1 MGKIAF
7 VRVFAS
13 HPILVSVEDMLKR
26 SFPEYELETITITE
40 LLKKRPDLLAFNSL
54 DVMRVYYREIL
65 KNPRTFTR
73 RFLRTPFMFQQVR
86 RLVRHHI
93 ERNRGEYSFSF
104 QLQSLFDASTPGLP
118 HFIYTDHTY
127 QESQRYEYRN
137 APYST
142 TWLKLEKEIY
152 QNADRIFTRSSNISN
167 SLIIDYGIPQSKVV
181 CAYTGSNILK
191 KDGSGDEHDYSKKN
205 ILFVGIDWERK
216 GGPALLEAF
225 RIVLNTVPD
234 AQLNIIGPDVQVDL
248 PNCRVLGQIP
258 IEQLDQYY
266 RQASIFC
273 LPTRRE
279 PFGIVFIEALQYAL
293 PIVATG
299 VGALPDFVK
308 VGENGYLVE
317 PEDVPALA
325 YALIDLLQDEEK
337 RRRFGRN
344 SYILWKERY
353 NWENVG
359 AIIRREILE
368 VV

>member
-7 VRVFAS
+7 VRVFSS
-13 HPILVSVEDMLKR
+13 HPILVSVEYMLKR
-26 SFPEYELETITITE
+26 SFPDYELETITITE

-142 TWLKLEKEIY
+142 TWLKLEKGIY

-191 KDGSGDEHDYSKKN
+191 TDGSGDEHDYSNKI

-216 GGPALLEAF
+216 GGPALVEAF
-225 RIVLNTVPD
+225 KIVLNTIPD
-234 AQLNIIGPDVQVDL
+234 AQLTIIGPDVQVDL
-248 PNCRVLGQIP
+248 PNCHVLGRMP
-258 IEQLDQYY
+258 IEQLDRYY
-266 RQASIFC
+266 RQASVFC

-279 PFGIVFIEALQYAL
+279 PFGSVFIEALQYAL

-299 VGALPDFVK
+299 VGALPDFIK
-308 VGENGYLVE
+308 PDENGYLVK
-317 PEDVPALA
+317 PEDAPALA
-325 YALIDLLQDEEK
+325 RSLIDLLQNPDK
-337 RRRFGRN
+337 CRRYGSC
-344 SYILWKERY
+344 SYALWKDRY

-359 AIIRREILE
+359 AIMRREVLE
-368 VV
+368 VL